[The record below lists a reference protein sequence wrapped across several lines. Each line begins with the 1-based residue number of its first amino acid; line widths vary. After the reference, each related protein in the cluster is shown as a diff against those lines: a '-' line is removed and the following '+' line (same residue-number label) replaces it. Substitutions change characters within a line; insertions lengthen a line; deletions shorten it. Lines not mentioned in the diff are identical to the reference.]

1 MKKAVKVGICLLFL
15 GICTADSA
23 NLIPS
28 VILMSSGAT
37 LMIGQKLCGTLAL

>member
-28 VILMSSGAT
+28 VILKSFGAT
-37 LMIGQKLCGTLAL
+37 LLIGQKICGIIVP